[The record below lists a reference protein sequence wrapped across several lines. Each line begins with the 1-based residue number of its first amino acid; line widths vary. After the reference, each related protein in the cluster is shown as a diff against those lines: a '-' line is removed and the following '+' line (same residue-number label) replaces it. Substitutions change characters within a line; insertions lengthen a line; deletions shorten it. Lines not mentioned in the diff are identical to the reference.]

1 MFLGEIISLIVAV
14 SWTATAL
21 FAEVA
26 SRRAGSLTV
35 NVFRMILS
43 LIFLGITLWIT
54 TGQPLPSHT
63 DGETWM
69 WLSLSGFVGYVLGDY
84 CLFNSYLIIGSRW
97 GQLFMTLA
105 SPFAA
110 LAAWVLLGET
120 LSWTALLGMAVCMT
134 GIGMSVLS
142 RTDPQGSTSRT
153 SSSSSSSSAYR
164 ASSASSPSRASSLS
178 SPSSASSA
186 SSTSI
191 TSKKKISVKLPLK
204 GILLGIGAGAGQG
217 IGLVLSKV
225 GMAHYSEII
234 PATDTMVQNMV
245 PFASTM
251 MRAVT
256 GLLGFSLA
264 MAYTR
269 QFNKLSIFA
278 HDGKALGAGLGAVIL
293 GPFLGVSLSLW
304 AVQIAPAGIAQT
316 LMSLTPIFILLPSRI
331 LFKAH
336 ITWLEV
342 IGAIIAVA
350 GVSLFFI

>member
-142 RTDPQGSTSRT
+142 RTDPQGSTSST
-153 SSSSSSSSAYR
+153 SST
-164 ASSASSPSRASSLS
+164 SRASSLS
-178 SPSSASSA
+178 RASSPSSSPSASSLSSSSRASSA
-186 SSTSI
+186 SI